1 MNCKRLSRLIAV
13 FLFLLPILSENAAAA
28 ERQKYWIFFRDKGPS
43 SLSKRS
49 ALLNEAKQRL
59 SAKSLERR
67 AKVLPGNALVDES
80 DFDLYPPYWHELTSR
95 GFEPVV
101 TSRWLNAVS
110 IFATPEE
117 ITALQNLPFVAGAQ
131 RVARLAIPPA
141 PESAPEPPT
150 LFKIAAHR
158 YEYGSSLAQMEQIKA
173 TLLHDAGINGTNVI
187 VGMMDSGFRWQDHEA
202 FAHLETKIIGE
213 RDFIQN
219 DDVTRNQTGD
229 AFDQDSHG
237 TETLSTLGGF
247 RPGELIGPGFGA
259 RFILAKTEHVPTE
272 THAEEDYWA
281 QAVEWMENLGVDVT
295 STSLGYG
302 ATECDLTCCPLGPT
316 NLYSPADMN
325 GKTAI
330 ITKAAE
336 IAASKGV
343 IVVNS
348 AGNDGN
354 CPWHIVTAPADG
366 PNVITVGAVF
376 SNGGITSFSSR
387 GPTAD
392 GRIKPDV
399 MAMGAGVSVVSPSST
414 NRYTF
419 MNGTSFSCPL
429 TAGVVAQ
436 ILSAHPETTP
446 QQMMNAL
453 RSTASR
459 AHLPDNDYGYGIVN
473 AVAAITSLGPAFSN
487 EPEVVSQS
495 GVFTLTTRILSRD
508 GITPGSVRAHYA
520 NRGSATFSS
529 VSMSSLD
536 STGYLA
542 QIPRPSQLAD
552 TVRVYFAANDL
563 GFGQVTYPKH
573 APQKTLLI
581 RGDGIVLNVDEPAP
595 PLPTQFVLEQNRPN
609 PFGSRVASRTTISF
623 VLPKPGN
630 VRIRIFNT
638 LGQRVRTIFE
648 GELPAGRYASFF
660 WDGTDDLQ
668 RSVAGGVY
676 FYEVLTP
683 VGIGRNKMLL
693 LR

>member
-1 MNCKRLSRLIAV
+1 MDCKQPSWLIAV
-13 FLFLLPILSENAAAA
+13 LLFLLPILSENAGAA

-49 ALLNEAKQRL
+49 ALLSEARQRL
-59 SAKSLERR
+59 SARSLERR
-67 AKVLPGNALVDES
+67 AKVLPENALVDES
-80 DFDLYPPYWHELTSR
+80 DFELYSPYVHDLTGR

-110 IFATPEE
+110 IFATSEE
-117 ITALQNLPFVAGAQ
+117 ITALQNLPFVASVQ
-131 RVARLAIPPA
+131 HVAPLAIPPA

-158 YEYGSSLAQMEQIKA
+158 YEYGSSLAQVEQIKA

-202 FAHLETKIIGE
+202 FVHLNTKIIGE

-229 AFDQDSHG
+229 AAGQDSHG
-237 TETLSTLGGF
+237 TQTLSTLGGF
-247 RPGELIGPGFGA
+247 KPGQLVGPGFGA
-259 RFILAKTEHVPTE
+259 RFVLAKTEHVTTE

-281 QAVEWMENLGVDVT
+281 AAVEWMESLGVDVT
-295 STSLGYG
+295 STSLGYNEFDFG
-302 ATECDLTCCPLGPT
+302 QTSYT
-316 NLYSPADMN
+316 PADMD

-330 ITKAAE
+330 ITRAAE
-336 IAASKGV
+336 LAASKGV

-348 AGNDGN
+348 AGNEGSVA
-354 CPWHIVTAPADG
+354 WRIIAAPADG
-366 PNVITVGAVF
+366 PNVIAVGAVF
-376 SNGGITSFSSR
+376 SNGGIVNFSSR

-399 MAMGAGVSVVSPSST
+399 MAMGAGVAAVSSSST
-414 NRYTF
+414 DRYTF
-419 MNGTSFSCPL
+419 VSGTSFSCPL

-436 ILSAHPETTP
+436 ILSAHPQTTP

-453 RSTASR
+453 RTTASR
-459 AHLPDNDYGYGIVN
+459 AQWPDNDYGYGIVN
-473 AVAAITSLGPAFSN
+473 AVAAVTSLGPAFSN
-487 EPEVVSQS
+487 EPVVVSQS
-495 GVFTLTTRILSRD
+495 GVFTVTTRILSRD
-508 GITPGSVRAHYA
+508 GITPGSVRVYYA
-520 NRGSATFSS
+520 NSASATFTS
-529 VSMSSLD
+529 VAMSAID

-542 QIPRPSQLAD
+542 QIPRPAQLAD

-563 GFGQVTYPKH
+563 GFGEVTYPKR

-581 RGDGIVLNVDEPAP
+581 RGDGIVLNVDEPSP
-595 PLPTQFVLEQNRPN
+595 PLPAQFVLEPNRPN
-609 PFGSRVASRTTISF
+609 PFGGRIASRTTISF
-623 VLPKPGN
+623 VLPKSGN
-630 VRIRIFNT
+630 VRIRIFNI
-638 LGQRVRTIFE
+638 LGQRVRTIFD
-648 GELPAGRYASFF
+648 GDLPAGRYASFF

-683 VGIGRNKMLL
+683 VGVGRSKLLL